1 MSPTYEQ
8 ERRFLQ
14 YIGPHADALLAQH
27 FSGVETISEPFCFE
41 VELLSTPE
49 IQINVNSLV
58 GERASISLELDP
70 PGSSR
75 FFNGIITSFETEGG
89 NPDFICYKLHL
100 GPSLWL
106 LTLNTQ
112 TRSFTNKNVLD
123 IVQDVLHSYSIIPTL
138 DTHSSYVSME
148 YCTQYRETDL
158 SFVNRLLRQHGVF
171 YYFEH
176 DKNSH
181 RMILS
186 DDAAKL
192 LPCPL
197 QKSYTF
203 QSGSPLAAA
212 ATGSVIMKFA
222 AKYQLVPGRYKSWD
236 YRFMP
241 RERSDTTSRATVMM
255 GQNEHQFHDYA
266 DSASAPMKTEKGDG
280 SIRDLQ
286 KDLLTVQR
294 ESTEALAV
302 QCHGTST
309 GKTLQAGFTFTL
321 SRHPDATL
329 NQKYI
334 ITQVLHQ
341 ASQYPSYRSEDLE
354 GEIAY
359 QNSFSARP
367 SGQPFRSAPQLP
379 KPRVDGV
386 VSGVVVAPNDDA
398 GQVDQYGRVCVR
410 FWWDDPD
417 RLPSSGNTTVR
428 ARVSQTWAGGGY
440 GTYFWPR
447 LHDEVVIDFFEG
459 DPDAPVIVGAVYNG
473 KSRPPYSLPTHETRS
488 GVYSRTWPSG
498 SAERTS
504 ELRFEDK
511 SGAEQIFFKA
521 GRDMDQRTTNDHRRW
536 VGGDDF
542 SKHEGGRYEQIGK
555 DLEQSVTGRWI
566 ENVSK
571 EVSIRAGQDLILASD
586 SGISIQVGES
596 FVSLTPTGIAIS
608 GPVVR
613 INSGGIFTSP
623 LQPSRQVDTAD
634 DGTKGGKM

>member
-8 ERRFLQ
+8 ERRVLR

-49 IQINVNSLV
+49 IQIDVNSLV

-70 PGSSR
+70 SGSSR

-89 NPDFICYKLHL
+89 NPDFICHKLHL

-112 TRSFTNKNVLD
+112 TRSFRNKNVLD
-123 IVQDVLHSYSIIPTL
+123 IIQDVLQSYSIVPTL
-138 DTHSSYVSME
+138 DTHSSYVHME

-158 SFVNRLLRQHGVF
+158 DFVNRLLRQYGVF

-181 RMILS
+181 QMILS
-186 DDAAKL
+186 DNAAKL
-192 LPCPL
+192 LPCPH
-197 QKSYTF
+197 QKAYTF
-203 QSGSPLAAA
+203 QSGSPLATA
-212 ATGSVIMKFA
+212 ATGSVVMKFA
-222 AKYQLVPGRYKSWD
+222 AKYKLVPGRYKSWD
-236 YRFMP
+236 FRFMP
-241 RERSDTTSRATVMM
+241 RVKSDVSSRATVVM
-255 GQNEHQFHDYA
+255 GRNEHEFYDYA
-266 DSASAPMKTEKGDG
+266 DSASAPMKTEEGDG
-280 SIRDLQ
+280 ASLDLQ
-286 KDLLTVQR
+286 KDLLTVKR
-294 ESTEALAV
+294 ESTEAQAV

-329 NQKYI
+329 NQKYL
-334 ITQVLHQ
+334 ITQVSHQ
-341 ASQYPSYRSEDLE
+341 ASQHPSYRSGDSVS
-354 GEIAY
+354 EIAY

-367 SGQPFRSAPQLP
+367 SDQPFRAALPLP
-379 KPRVDGV
+379 KPRVNGV

-398 GQVDQYGRVCVR
+398 GQVDKYGRVCVR

-417 RLPSSGNTTVR
+417 RSPSSRNTTTR
-428 ARVSQTWAGGGY
+428 ARVSQSWAGGGY

-447 LHDEVVIDFFEG
+447 LDDEVIVDFLEG
-459 DPDAPVIVGAVYNG
+459 DPDAPVIVASVYNG
-473 KSRPPYSLPTHETRS
+473 VSRPPYSLPTYETRS
-488 GVYSRTWPSG
+488 GVLSRTWPSG
-498 SAERTS
+498 SADRTS

-511 SGAEQIFFKA
+511 SGAEQIFLKA
-521 GRDMDQRTTNDHRRW
+521 GRDMDQRTTNDHRKW
-536 VGGDDF
+536 VGGDYF

-555 DLEQSVTGRWI
+555 DLEQSITGRWI

-571 EVSIRAGQDLILASD
+571 EVSITAGQKLILSSD
-586 SGISIQVGES
+586 SAVSIQVGES
-596 FVSLTPTGIAIS
+596 FVSISSAGIDIS
-608 GPVVR
+608 GPLVR
-613 INSGGIFTSP
+613 INSGGSLATR